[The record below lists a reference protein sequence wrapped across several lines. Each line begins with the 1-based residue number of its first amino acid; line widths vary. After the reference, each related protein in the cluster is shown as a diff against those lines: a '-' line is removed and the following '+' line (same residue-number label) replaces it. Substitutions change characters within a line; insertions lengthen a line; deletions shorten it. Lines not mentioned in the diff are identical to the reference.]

1 MGELNVPT
9 GLLFAVAA
17 PSIVIFSTFASAF
30 SVDITS
36 TFSVAKIEEMFY
48 ETLSVLVPSA
58 SSYSQTLNAF
68 QTPDICRCVIRT
80 ITDTDF
86 YYVGL

>member
-1 MGELNVPT
+1 
-9 GLLFAVAA
+9 
-17 PSIVIFSTFASAF
+17 
-30 SVDITS
+30 
-36 TFSVAKIEEMFY
+36 MFY

-68 QTPDICRCVIRT
+68 QTPDICRCVTRT